1 MISVIIRTL
10 NESEHLK
17 KTLEIL
23 SYQSLDNEVII
34 VDSNS
39 KDDTAKIAR
48 DYNASII
55 QCIPFTYGKALNIGV
70 KKAKYNYICSLSA
83 HCYPTNDNF
92 LMMLLNDFGDDRIA
106 GVYARQLP
114 VEESNIL
121 DKRNLSIIFRSEKLS
136 QKTDSFFNNA
146 ASMFRR
152 DIWEKIKFRED
163 VMAWEDIIWANSVQN
178 AGYEIVYDPNAIV
191 YHYHNEHIERTLK
204 RYEKEYE
211 VLKRF
216 NDGMI

>member
-23 SYQSLDNEVII
+23 YYQSLDNEVII

-55 QCIPFTYGKALNIGV
+55 QCIP
-70 KKAKYNYICSLSA
+70 
-83 HCYPTNDNF
+83 CYPTNDNF

>member
-1 MISVIIRTL
+1 MISIIIRTL
-10 NESEHLK
+10 NESKHLK

-23 SYQSLDNEVII
+23 SYQSIDNEVIV

-39 KDDTAKIAR
+39 KDDTAKIAM
-48 DYNASII
+48 D
-55 QCIPFTYGKALNIGV
+55 
-70 KKAKYNYICSLSA
+70 
-83 HCYPTNDNF
+83 HCYPTTDNF
-92 LMMLLNDFGDDRIA
+92 LMKLLNDFDDDRIA

-121 DKRNLSIIFRSEKLS
+121 DKRNLNIIFRSEKLS

-146 ASMFRR
+146 ASMFRKE
-152 DIWEKIKFRED
+152 IWEKIKFRED
-163 VMAWEDIIWANSVQN
+163 VTAWEDIIWANSVQN

-191 YHYHNEHIERTLK
+191 YHYHNEPIERTLK
-204 RYEKEYE
+204 RYEKEYD

-216 NDGMI
+216 NDGEI

>member
-1 MISVIIRTL
+1 MISIIIRTL

-23 SYQSLDNEVII
+23 SYQSIDNEVIV

-39 KDDTAKIAR
+39 KDDTAKIAM
-48 DYNASII
+48 DYNASVIH
-55 QCIPFTYGKALNIGV
+55 CIPFTYGRGLNIGV

-83 HCYPTNDNF
+83 HCYPTTDNF
-92 LMMLLNDFGDDRIA
+92 LMKLLNDFDDDRIA

-146 ASMFRR
+146 ASMFRK

-163 VMAWEDIIWANSVQN
+163 VNAWEDIIWANSVQN

-191 YHYHNEHIERTLK
+191 YHYHNEPIERTLK
-204 RYEKEYE
+204 RYEKEYD

-216 NDGMI
+216 YDGEI